1 MAADRRWTGLVILP
15 FVILG
20 MEAANADEPRP
31 GHERFV
37 AGQTVR
43 DRPQPAYDAHGLHP
57 GSFVVFPSIALR
69 ETWDSNI
76 YYQAD
81 APRSDLITTASPKID
96 VRSQWSRHAMHLGAD
111 AEIKKFHDH
120 SSENVE
126 NYALEGG
133 LRFDGVD
140 QSSLGISTVFISGH
154 EDRSDPDSGGNI
166 APTPFR
172 QISLESTLRYQP
184 SVLSIDLSAHAT
196 RYDFDNGVRSDGST
210 IHNDDRDRLENRLD
224 LKTGYTIT
232 PEYDAFA
239 RIAANSRIYDLP
251 FDDQG
256 INRSSAGWR
265 GEGGID
271 LDLGGVIMGD
281 IAFGLMGQNYEDPQ
295 FSDISGYAA
304 TANLYWHVTRLS
316 TFSARFSRNINETST
331 RDASGYISSHLRL
344 GIDHELLR
352 NLVIGIYGDARLDDY
367 RGISRQDRVFDTQL
381 SADYRL
387 DRHIGIT
394 TRLRHTT
401 RNSDIASENYNRTA
415 IELGLKWSI

>member
-1 MAADRRWTGLVILP
+1 MQPTNGAET
-15 FVILG
+15 
-20 MEAANADEPRP
+20 RP
-31 GHERFV
+31 GYERFV
-37 AGQTVR
+37 AGKTVR
-43 DRPQPAYDAHGLHP
+43 DRPQPTYDAHGLHP

-76 YYQAD
+76 YYQAN
-81 APRSDLITTASPKID
+81 APRGDLITTARPKID

-111 AEIKKFHDH
+111 AEIKKFRDNP
-120 SSENVE
+120 SENVE

-133 LRFDGVD
+133 LRFDGID

-154 EDRSDPDSGGNI
+154 EDRSDPDSGSNI

-184 SVLSIDLSAHAT
+184 SVLSVDLTALAT
-196 RYDFDNGVRSDGST
+196 RYDFDNGVRSNGST

-224 LKTGYTIT
+224 LKTGYSLT

-239 RIAANSRIYDLP
+239 RIAVNSRIYDLP

-265 GEGGID
+265 SEGGID

-281 IAFGLMGQNYEDPQ
+281 IALGLMRQNYEDLQLP
-295 FSDISGYAA
+295 DVSGYAA
-304 TANLYWHVTRLS
+304 TANLYWHITRLS
-316 TFSARFSRNINETST
+316 TFYARFSRNINETAT
-331 RDASGYISSHLRL
+331 PGASGYISSHLRL
-344 GIDHELLR
+344 GVDHELLR
-352 NLVIGIYGDARLDDY
+352 NLMIGIYGDARLDDY
-367 RGISRQDRVFDTQL
+367 RGISRQDRVFDAQL

-394 TRLRHTT
+394 TRLRHTI
-401 RNSDIASENYNRTA
+401 RNSDIASENYDRTA
-415 IELGLKWSI
+415 FEFGLKWSI